1 MSAIPPDVQTPVN
14 TATTEVK
21 TRKLSAREEDM
32 ERMAQSRRDDF
43 EKETGI
49 KIEPA
54 VVAALADP
62 DADPDDA
69 QAEAERLRLEAGE
82 TVEQIEAATAVAKT
96 VTETIA
102 QAATQAP
109 RKLKAKIDGEEI
121 EVTEEEVLREYQ
133 KGRTADKRLEAA
145 AKATRDLEERER
157 QLQQQLAQHPTKVG
171 TDVEVVIDPEVTKE
185 FAEALKEG
193 DSDKVTQAFTKAVS
207 SATKAAVEQAGR
219 GNATQPVDPQAIA
232 TQVRQQI
239 AIDSVLEQSRKDYPD
254 LYADPDLELLAAT
267 KIQRAQSEGKTFAEA
282 LTEVTSDLAT
292 KFGWQPQGR
301 AKPAAADNRTRSE
314 KLARKAE
321 LEQPPNGPNVKSGT
335 TEEPVQTASDVIKD
349 MQRARGQLV

>member
-1 MSAIPPDVQTPVN
+1 MSAIPPDVQTPV
-14 TATTEVK
+14 TETKEPK
-21 TRKLSAREEDM
+21 TRKPSAREEDM

-54 VVAALADP
+54 VVAADP

-69 QAEAERLRLEAGE
+69 EAEAERLRLEAE
-82 TVEQIEAATAVAKT
+82 EKEPAPPD
-96 VTETIA
+96 
-102 QAATQAP
+102 QAAQLAGEVAAAALSAKNQAP
-109 RKLKAKIDGEEI
+109 RKLKAKIDGEEV

-133 KGRTADKRLEAA
+133 KGKTADKRLEQVNVAR
-145 AKATRDLEERER
+145 RDLEAREA
-157 QLQQQLAQHPTKVG
+157 QLALQMQQHPTKVG
-171 TDVEVVIDPEVTKE
+171 TDAEVVIDPEVTKE

-232 TQVRQQI
+232 AQVRQQI
-239 AIDSVLEQSRKDYPD
+239 AIDSVLEQSRKDYPE